1 MNNVQREV
9 IQFVVM
15 FFVGISLNPM
25 NVLAYSWKDLYI
37 SMTLIY
43 GGILMASNMMWSHQI
58 VHYFTMGHFN
68 PIIAGVG
75 VFLSLGTIFLLL
87 RNQFM
92 VDDIQWLK
100 RMISHHSTAITTTE
114 NIYNKTTRPEIKR
127 IAKKILDVQKHEIY
141 EMKRNIRNI
150 KKH

>member
-1 MNNVQREV
+1 
-9 IQFVVM
+9 
-15 FFVGISLNPM
+15 
-25 NVLAYSWKDLYI
+25 
-37 SMTLIY
+37 
-43 GGILMASNMMWSHQI
+43 MMWSHQF
-58 VHYFTMGHFN
+58 VHYLTMGHFN

-100 RMISHHSTAITTTE
+100 RMISHHSTAITTSE

-141 EMKRNIRNI
+141 DMKINIRNI